1 MNKMERYEVKTYD
14 SIKVG
19 DKATFTKTVTQ
30 ADDLLFAGISG
41 DFNPVH
47 IDEQYAK
54 TTMFK
59 TRIVHGAYTVSLISA
74 VIGMKL
80 PGAGCIY
87 GSQTIKFV
95 NPVHFGD
102 TLTAV
107 AEVIE
112 KKEKGK
118 VEVKEVFLSSQLGN
132 IAGCVVIEGTVSRN
146 HHIHILRENKEIYQG
161 KITSLKRVKDDVK
174 EVQKGLEC
182 GIFIDHFSDIQKG
195 DLIIAYEV
203 NFITPSL
210 E

>member
-1 MNKMERYEVKTYD
+1 MAERYEIKTYD
-14 SIKVG
+14 SINVG

-30 ADDLLFAGISG
+30 TDDALFAGISG

-47 IDEQYAK
+47 IDEEYAK

-59 TRIVHGAYTVSLISA
+59 TRIVHGAYTVGLISA

-87 GSQTIKFV
+87 GSQTVKFV

-102 TLTAV
+102 TLTAI

-118 VEVKEVFLSSQLGN
+118 RLIIKT
-132 IAGCVVIEGTVSRN
+132 TV
-146 HHIHILRENKEIYQG
+146 
-161 KITSLKRVKDDVK
+161 VKDNCVFDSGKYPKDTVVA
-174 EVQKGLEC
+174 EGEAT
-182 GIFIDHFSDIQKG
+182 IFMLK
-195 DLIIAYEV
+195 
-203 NFITPSL
+203 
-210 E
+210 

>member
-80 PGAGCIY
+80 PGPGCIY
-87 GSQTIKFV
+87 GSQTVKFV

-118 VEVKEVFLSSQLGN
+118 RLIIKTQVIKDD
-132 IAGCVVIEGTVSRN
+132 CVMDSAKYPAGTVVADGEAV
-146 HHIHILRENKEIYQG
+146 IFM
-161 KITSLKRVKDDVK
+161 LK
-174 EVQKGLEC
+174 
-182 GIFIDHFSDIQKG
+182 
-195 DLIIAYEV
+195 
-203 NFITPSL
+203 
-210 E
+210 